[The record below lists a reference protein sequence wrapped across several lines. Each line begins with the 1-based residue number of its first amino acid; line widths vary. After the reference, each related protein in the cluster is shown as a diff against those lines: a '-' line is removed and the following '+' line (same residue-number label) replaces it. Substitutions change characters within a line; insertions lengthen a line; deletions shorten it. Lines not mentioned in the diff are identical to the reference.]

1 MGRRAA
7 MLSRLAAPVAA
18 VAVCLCLALLA
29 LAWLAPNAE
38 GRSFGQSVSLI
49 ARTALARALLP
60 GRNYRIWVNSL
71 LGPMREGG
79 GQAQSEQLLPPARLP
94 LIPLAGMPTKL
105 HVGFIVALLAAA
117 AVAIVLRRTTFGFRL
132 RAVGANPVAARFAGM
147 SVGRVS

>member
-7 MLSRLAAPVAA
+7 MLSRLAAPLAA

-49 ARTALARALLP
+49 ARTTWARALLP

-71 LGPMREGG
+71 LGATPILLTGLAVAVAFRAGVLNIG
-79 GQAQSEQLLPPARLP
+79 AQGQ
-94 LIPLAGMPTKL
+94 
-105 HVGFIVALLAAA
+105 FIVAAIAATAIGVYWHAPA
-117 AVAIVLRRTTFGFRL
+117 AVAIPALL
-132 RAVGANPVAARFAGM
+132 LA
-147 SVGRVS
+147 S